1 MSEFTRPRHVLV
13 MRVLS
18 MLNPAFLEDAHCY
31 FGGGTRIVMALGEY
45 RESADID
52 LLCSDRAGYRALRSA
67 VTQDTLGSIARTR
80 LVLAREVIA
89 DRYGIRTFI
98 DVGGQKIKFEIIQE
112 GRIDIVGAADGKF
125 PVPVLDPV
133 SCFAEKFLAN
143 ADRWNDESTLNR
155 DIVDLAFMI
164 AGWDG
169 TAAGAGRKIAAGAY
183 GRAVGESVRKAAK
196 KMRDHKDYCRRCIAG
211 LGISDPRTLT
221 RGLAQLATLRIPA

>member
-18 MLNPAFLEDAHCY
+18 MLNAAFLEDAHCY
-31 FGGGTRIVMALGEY
+31 FGGGTRIAMALGEY

-112 GRIDIVGAADGKF
+112 GRIDIVGVADGKF

-155 DIVDLAFMI
+155 DIVDLAFMS

-183 GRAVGESVRKAAK
+183 GRAVRESVRKAAK
-196 KMRDHKDYCRRCIAG
+196 KLRDHKDYCRRCIAG

-221 RGLAQLATLRIPA
+221 RGLAQLATV

>member
-1 MSEFTRPRHVLV
+1 MSEFTRPCHGIV

-18 MLNPAFLEDAHCY
+18 MLNAPFLEDAHCY

-67 VTQDTLGSIARTR
+67 VTQNTLGSIARTR

-112 GRIDIVGAADGKF
+112 GRIDIVGAVDSRF
-125 PVPVLDPV
+125 PVPALDPV

-164 AGWDG
+164 TGWD
-169 TAAGAGRKIAAGAY
+169 AAAARAGRKIATSAY
-183 GRAVGESVRKAAK
+183 GKAVSASVSKAAK
-196 KMRDHKDYCRRCIAG
+196 KLRDRKDYCRRCIAG

-221 RGLAQLATLRIPA
+221 RGLAQLATVRTPA

>member
-18 MLNPAFLEDAHCY
+18 MLNAAFLENAHCY

-125 PVPVLDPV
+125 PR
-133 SCFAEKFLAN
+133 EK
-143 ADRWNDESTLNR
+143 
-155 DIVDLAFMI
+155 
-164 AGWDG
+164 
-169 TAAGAGRKIAAGAY
+169 TA
-183 GRAVGESVRKAAK
+183 
-196 KMRDHKDYCRRCIAG
+196 
-211 LGISDPRTLT
+211 
-221 RGLAQLATLRIPA
+221 